1 MENYSKLKS
10 GTDIRGRA
18 IESEGKPAILTD
30 KAVADLAAAFALW
43 LTRRTGKTRCKLVVG
58 RDSRLTGERFA
69 QDIIN
74 ALRTAGQDIY
84 DCGMFSTP
92 AAFLVTKFPS
102 ITADGSIMITASHHP
117 SDIKIGRASC
127 RERV

>member
-58 RDSRLTGERFA
+58 RDSRLTGGMFA
-69 QDIIN
+69 DAVISGL
-74 ALRTAGQDIY
+74 LRT
-84 DCGMFSTP
+84 
-92 AAFLVTKFPS
+92 
-102 ITADGSIMITASHHP
+102 
-117 SDIKIGRASC
+117 
-127 RERV
+127 